1 MTDVP
6 LRDLGR
12 EDLDGALAIAAR
24 AMADNP
30 LHVRVLGGD
39 PPTRLCRVLRL
50 QGLLLRSVHAR
61 GAILGAEQCDSLTG
75 VLGIAWH
82 KPDLAQTVQLA
93 LGVLTGFPPNVTALI
108 AAWFVQ
114 WVSHVPRTPYWH
126 IGPVAVD
133 PGRQRQGVG
142 SALMRALCA
151 RLDHEGALAY
161 LEVDRPENVRFYA
174 KFGFDVV
181 RETAVLGVPNWFM
194 VREPCPTPGR

>member
-1 MTDVP
+1 M
-6 LRDLGR
+6 RDLGR
-12 EDLDGALAIAAR
+12 DDLDGALAIVAR

-30 LHVRVLGGD
+30 LHVRVLGTD
-39 PPTRLCRVLRL
+39 PPTRLCRVQRL
-50 QGLLLRSVHAR
+50 QGLLLRSVYAR
-61 GAILGAEQCDSLTG
+61 GAILGGEQGGPLAG

-93 LGVLTGFPPNVTALI
+93 LGVLTGFPPHVTALI
-108 AAWFVQ
+108 GVWFAQ
-114 WVSHVPRTPYWH
+114 WVRHVPRMPYWH

-161 LEVDRPENVRFYA
+161 LEVDRPENVHFYA

-194 VREPCPTPGR
+194 MRGPSPTPHG